1 MRRGG
6 TKHHVV
12 AKLAAV
18 ALTLAGCAWPCAAGE
33 SGAPAFMHP
42 LPPIEHTEAAPDALK
57 DIGVAEHLGSKLP
70 LDLTFTDD
78 HGQTVTLGK
87 YFSGKKPVILQLG
100 YLGCPM
106 LCSLVSQGTVD
117 SLRKLSLTAGKDYEI
132 VFVSIDPKEG
142 YKLAADKKETYV
154 QDYHRDGSRDGFH
167 FLVGKQPEITKLA
180 EAVGFKY
187 KWVEDVQQYS
197 HPAVV
202 MVASPEGKLTR
213 YLYGVKFDDQTM
225 RLSLVEASD
234 GKVGNTIDQIILTCF
249 HYDGKQGKYAM
260 VAVNMM
266 RAGGALTVLV
276 LGTVLVLA
284 FRHNARQDAAAA
296 ATDTADTD
304 TGTTDP
310 KADDDDDDDSSSAQ

>member
-6 TKHHVV
+6 TQHPVV

-18 ALTLAGCAWPCAAGE
+18 ALTLAGCLSAHAAWE
-33 SGAPAFMHP
+33 SGAPTFSRAM
-42 LPPIEHTEAAPDALK
+42 PPIEHTEAAPDALK
-57 DIGVAEHLGSKLP
+57 DIGVTEHLGSKLP

-78 HGQTVTLGK
+78 QGQTVTLGK
-87 YFSGKKPVILQLG
+87 YFNGKKPVILQLG

-117 SLRKLSLTAGKDYEI
+117 SLRKLSLTAGQDFEI
-132 VFVSIDPKEG
+132 VFVSIDPKED
-142 YKLAADKKETYV
+142 YKLAADKKDTYV

-180 EAVGFKY
+180 DAVGFKY

-213 YLYGVKFDDQTM
+213 YLYGVKFQDQTM
-225 RLSLVEASD
+225 RLSLVEAAD

-260 VAVNMM
+260 VAINMM
-266 RAGGALTVLV
+266 RVGGALTVLV

-284 FRHNARQDAAAA
+284 FRQNARREPTAAG
-296 ATDTADTD
+296 TGPTADD
-304 TGTTDP
+304 N
-310 KADDDDDDDSSSAQ
+310 DSSSAQ

>member
-1 MRRGG
+1 MRRRGG
-6 TKHHVV
+6 NKHLVM

-18 ALTLAGCAWPCAAGE
+18 ALTLAGGTWARAGSE
-33 SGAPAFMHP
+33 SGAPGFMRP

-57 DIGVAEHLGSKLP
+57 GIGVDEHLGSMLP

-78 HGQTVTLGK
+78 QGQSVTLGK

-132 VFVSIDPKEG
+132 VFVSIDPKET

-154 QDYHRDGSRDGFH
+154 QDYHREGSRDGFH

-249 HYDGKQGKYAM
+249 HYDGTQGKYAM

-266 RAGGALTVLV
+266 RAGGALTVIV

-284 FRHNARQDAAAA
+284 FRQNARQDSAAAGA
-296 ATDTADTD
+296 ADADADTD
-304 TGTTDP
+304 PDE
-310 KADDDDDDDSSSAQ
+310 ADDDDSSSAQ

>member
-1 MRRGG
+1 M
-6 TKHHVV
+6 
-12 AKLAAV
+12 
-18 ALTLAGCAWPCAAGE
+18 
-33 SGAPAFMHP
+33 
-42 LPPIEHTEAAPDALK
+42 PPIEHTEAAPDALK
-57 DIGVAEHLGSKLP
+57 DIGVTEHLGSKLP

-78 HGQTVTLGK
+78 QGQTVTLGK
-87 YFSGKKPVILQLG
+87 YFNGKKPVILQLG

-296 ATDTADTD
+296 ADTADTD